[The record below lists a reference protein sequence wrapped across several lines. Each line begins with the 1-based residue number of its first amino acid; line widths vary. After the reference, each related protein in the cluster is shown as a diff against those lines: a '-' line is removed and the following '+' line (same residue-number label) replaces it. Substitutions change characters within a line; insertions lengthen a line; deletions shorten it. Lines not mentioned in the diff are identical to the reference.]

1 MTDEEEIAGALVQPS
16 KLARHNGNI
25 SEGPCG
31 NSCGRLTLK
40 ERLTGA
46 VLCTGHC
53 RLYVKYL
60 RCAEGSGLLFG
71 QHYSWCYSPRAHF
84 CKKLVLC
91 HSPVR
96 KDFDV
101 LCIFYSNSF
110 ICGAYSNG
118 LLCTSDLLEID
129 LQERSPETERE
140 KRRALL
146 RGGTRAQMA
155 NLVPRDQ
162 KREKLARSEL
172 KWSVL
177 HCK

>member
-1 MTDEEEIAGALVQPS
+1 MTGEEEIAGALVQPS
-16 KLARHNGNI
+16 KLARHNGNT

-31 NSCGRLTLK
+31 SSCERLTLK

-46 VLCTGHC
+46 VLGTGHC
-53 RLYVKYL
+53 KLYVKY
-60 RCAEGSGLLFG
+60 SGVQRDRGFYLG
-71 QHYSWCYSPRAHF
+71 HTTPDVTWVHF

-96 KDFDV
+96 KNVDV
-101 LCIFYSNSF
+101 SCIFYSISF

-172 KWSVL
+172 K
-177 HCK
+177 